1 MPSALNYSGGS
12 PLSLK
17 VIGHNAG
24 TSMDGVDLV
33 HVHFTQDS
41 PRTPLKMQL
50 LHYGEFPMP
59 KKLKARVMKLIKE
72 NKTTPEEMAIV
83 NIQLGEVITDA
94 VKWFAQK
101 NNFSLASDVDLI
113 GGQGQT
119 IWHLPLPELFE
130 GNQSRAHLDMGEIAI
145 IAAGTG
151 VTSLGNFRVSDMAL
165 GRQGCPLFAA
175 LDSLLLS
182 HPTLNRAV
190 QNIGGIANFSILPRG
205 AVEECYDFDTGPGN
219 VFIDAAV
226 RYFTNGQQEYD
237 KDGAM
242 GQKGKVDQSVVDRVL
257 QGPYFVHDI
266 PKTTGRETF
275 GDRMAEDICDEML
288 ARGATPEDCVATITR
303 ITAQSLAD
311 AYERWGPPGGVDEIY
326 MGGGGSYNSNII
338 NYLKERMPNT
348 RIVPI
353 SEIGIP
359 IGAKEAL
366 GFALLTHECFVGRP
380 MIVPKRTES
389 DRPGVVG
396 QIQPGKNMYRIRQH
410 VAQCR
415 KSHAKCDQSRPCA
428 LCKRRGIECS
438 LCQDVTFTALE
449 FKAPAAGFLKDFVS
463 KPVGGPVTATF
474 VDETEEV
481 ADLYQVTNASLEAS
495 SVSSDEHP
503 TPRPVLSSHGCPVTD
518 ATDAFFLWR
527 YIDFIGPRFDM
538 FDDAPR
544 YFSTVVPQLALNDPL
559 VLLACVAVAARQY
572 SLVNDQQQ
580 HNHEQALT
588 YYNAAI
594 HLLSKRLQDSGP
606 DPAVFASC
614 LLIAHCE
621 MVESKATAWDLHLKG
636 TGDLLKMHGWHGMSG
651 GLAQASFWIY
661 CRMIILASLCA
672 GKPAA
677 LEPKEW
683 IPGDVFSDPPTWTLK
698 PWQKKVVFLL
708 GMVHDFWSRTPDDM
722 DQHAKQPHDARWKE
736 LEAEL
741 IRLQCQAPAVCSPIS
756 ILPPNGEDNPFQS
769 VRYLNGPVAAAWQ
782 MLHTAFLI
790 LTICT
795 PSSQA
800 SSRLSVLSSP
810 DVSRRAQMYA
820 HQIVANSLVNRC
832 TIAWANAVQLLTI
845 AGQCLVVDAER
856 NACIRVLRGIQQQT
870 GWNTR
875 ASIDRLG
882 AAWENGWRYEFRGR
896 HSAVGQVDAGK
907 LLYHVWLGEERSPS

>member
-17 VIGHNAG
+17 DIGHNAG

-151 VTSLGNFRVSDMAL
+151 VTSLGNFRV
-165 GRQGCPLFAA
+165 
-175 LDSLLLS
+175 

-311 AYERWGPPGGVDEIY
+311 AYELWGPPGGVDEIY

-410 VAQCR
+410 VAQFWGDFPEEEV
-415 KSHAKCDQSRPCA
+415 KCTTEMILLPSLRSRLA
-428 LCKRRGIECS
+428 A
-438 LCQDVTFTALE
+438 FTGHRMGHSNA
-449 FKAPAAGFLKDFVS
+449 FR
-463 KPVGGPVTATF
+463 VTATF

-594 HLLSKRLQDSGP
+594 HLLSKRLHDSGP

-661 CRMIILASLCA
+661 CRMIILASLCS
-672 GKPAA
+672 GRPAA

-683 IPGDVFSDPPTWTLK
+683 IPGGVFSDPPTWTLK
-698 PWQKKVVFLL
+698 SWQKKVVFLL

-756 ILPPNGEDNPFQS
+756 ILPPNGEDSPFQS

-790 LTICT
+790 FTICT
-795 PSSQA
+795 PFSQA

-820 HQIVANSLVNRC
+820 RQIIGNSLANRC

-856 NACIRVLRGIQQQT
+856 NACVRVLRDIQQQT

>member
-1 MPSALNYSGGS
+1 MPSALDLSGGS

-41 PRTPLKMQL
+41 PKTPLKMQL
-50 LHYGEFPMP
+50 LHYGEYPMP

-94 VKWFAQK
+94 VKWFAQE

-151 VTSLGNFRVSDMAL
+151 VTSLGNFRVSEMAL

-226 RYFTNGQQEYD
+226 RYFTNGEQEYD

-326 MGGGGSYNSNII
+326 MGGGGSYNPNII

-348 RIVPI
+348 RIVPT

-396 QIQPGKNMYRIRQH
+396 QIQPGTNMHRIRQH
-410 VAQCR
+410 VAQFWGDFPAEDV
-415 KSHAKCDQSRPCA
+415 KS
-428 LCKRRGIECS
+428 
-438 LCQDVTFTALE
+438 
-449 FKAPAAGFLKDFVS
+449 
-463 KPVGGPVTATF
+463 TF

-481 ADLYQVTNASLEAS
+481 ADLYQVTDASIEVS
-495 SVSSDEHP
+495 SVALDQRPS
-503 TPRPVLSSHGCPVTD
+503 PRPGLSSHGTPITD

-544 YFSTVVPQLALNDPL
+544 YFSTVVPQLALKDPL

-580 HNHEQALT
+580 HSHEQALT

-594 HLLSKRLQDSGP
+594 HLLSKRLHDSGP

-621 MVESKATAWDLHLKG
+621 MVESKASAWDLHLKG
-636 TGDLLKMHGWHGMSG
+636 TGDLLKMYGWHGMSG

-677 LEPKEW
+677 LEPREW
-683 IPGDVFSDPPTWTLK
+683 LPGGVFCDPPTWTLK
-698 PWQKKVVFLL
+698 SWQKKVVFLL
-708 GMVHDFWSRTPDDM
+708 GMVHDFWSRTPPDDM
-722 DQHAKQPHDARWKE
+722 DRPTKQRHDAQWKE

-741 IRLQCQAPAVCSPIS
+741 VSLQTQAPAVCSPIS
-756 ILPPNGEDNPFQS
+756 ILPPNGEDTPFQS
-769 VRYLNGPVAAAWQ
+769 VRYLNGPVSAAWQ

-790 LTICT
+790 HTICT
-795 PSSQA
+795 PCSPA
-800 SSRLSVLSSP
+800 SSRLSVLSRP
-810 DVSRRAQMYA
+810 DVTGRAQMYA
-820 HQIVANSLVNRC
+820 RQIVANSLANRC
-832 TIAWANAVQLLTI
+832 TIAWANAVQLLTL
-845 AGQCLVVDAER
+845 AGQCLVVEAER
-856 NACIRVLRGIQQQT
+856 NACVRVLQEIQQQT

-882 AAWENGWRYEFRGR
+882 AAWENAWSYESRGR
-896 HSAVGQVDAGK
+896 HAAVGQVDAGK
-907 LLYHVWLGEERSPS
+907 LLYHVWLGEERRPS